1 MGRDF
6 AGKRVT
12 VMGLGTRGGG
22 VGVARYLAGRGAAV
36 TVTDAKPA
44 EALAEPMAALAALP
58 IRYVLGG
65 HDEADF
71 TPAGADL
78 VVRNPGVPRRA
89 PLLRRARHHGLPIE
103 MEMSLFL
110 RACPAP
116 VIGITGT
123 KGKTST
129 ASLCAAM
136 LREWDDRTVLA
147 GNMGVSALGQLE
159 RITPDTPVVLELSSW
174 QVESLIEHGL
184 APAIAVLTNISEDHL
199 DHYDGFDDYAATKR
213 GITRHQRPDDAFV
226 VNADDP
232 EAWRA
237 AAETAARIVP
247 FGLRDSGGDGAWL
260 AGGTLLWRWGSSE
273 VRVEVPPNPAL
284 AGKHSLAN
292 ALAAAAA
299 VFLRGAS
306 PEAVAAGLGGFA
318 GVRDRMEPVGE
329 VGGVRFVNDT
339 TATAPAAAIAALRS
353 VDGQRIHLIAGGSDK
368 RTALEPLAVEAARRA
383 AAIYLLDG
391 TATPELKRL
400 LEHEGAVPRGPFKSM
415 AEAVSAAAEQA
426 GPGDLVL
433 LSPGCASFGLF
444 RDEFDRGERFRE
456 AVRGLDAS
464 TGGAAR
470 QAAGGGN
477 GAFTERCAVPT
488 TEML

>member
-1 MGRDF
+1 MDGDV
-6 AGKRVT
+6 AGKRIT

-22 VGVARYLAGRGAAV
+22 VGVARYLAQQGAAV

-44 EALAEPMAALAALP
+44 EALVEPLAALAGLP

-89 PLLRRARHHGLPIE
+89 PLLQLARRHGLPIE

-136 LREWDDRTVLA
+136 LRAWDDRTVLA
-147 GNMGVSALGQLE
+147 GNMGVSALGQLD
-159 RITPDTPVVLELSSW
+159 RITPATPVVLELSSW
-174 QVESLIEHGL
+174 QVEALIEHRL

-213 GITRHQRPDDAFV
+213 GIACHQQPGDAFV
-226 VNADDP
+226 VNADDL

-237 AAETAARIVP
+237 AAETAARVVP
-247 FGLRDSGGDGAWL
+247 FALLDRGGDGAWF
-260 AGGTLLWRWGSSE
+260 AGGGLIWRSGGSD
-273 VRVEVPPNPAL
+273 VRVAMPPNPVL
-284 AGKHSLAN
+284 AREHGVAN

-299 VFLRGAS
+299 AFLRGAT
-306 PEAVAAGLGGFA
+306 PDAVEAGLRGFA
-318 GVRDRMEPVGE
+318 GVKDRMEPVGE
-329 VGGVRFVNDT
+329 IEGVAFVNDT
-339 TATAPAAAIAALRS
+339 TATAPAAAIVALRS
-353 VDGQRIHLIAGGSDK
+353 VNGRHIHLIAGGADK
-368 RTALEPLAVEAARRA
+368 RTALDPLAVEAARRA
-383 AAIYLLDG
+383 EAIYLLDG

-400 LEHEGAVPRGPFKSM
+400 LEREGARTLGPFGSM
-415 AEAVSAAAEQA
+415 AEAVSAAAERA
-426 GPGDLVL
+426 RPGDVVL

-444 RDEFDRGERFRE
+444 SDEFDRGERFRA
-456 AVRGLDAS
+456 AVRELNAS
-464 TGGAAR
+464 VVAAAR
-470 QAAGGGN
+470 RITNASI
-477 GAFTERCAVPT
+477 GAPTDRSASPT
-488 TEML
+488 TEMP

>member
-1 MGRDF
+1 MDTPLM
-6 AGKRVT
+6 GKRVT

-22 VGVARYLAGRGAAV
+22 VGVARYLAGQGAAV

-44 EALAEPMAALAALP
+44 EALAEPLAALAGLP

-89 PLLRRARHHGLPIE
+89 RLLQLAREHGLPIE

-110 RACPAP
+110 RACPAR

-129 ASLCAAM
+129 AALCAAM
-136 LREWDDRTVLA
+136 LREWDDRTILA

-159 RITPDTPVVLELSSW
+159 RITPETPVVLELSSW

-199 DHYDGFDDYAATKR
+199 DHYDGFEDYAATKR
-213 GITRHQRPDDAFV
+213 GIALHQRPEDVFIL
-226 VNADDP
+226 NADDP

-237 AAETAARIVP
+237 AAETTSLVVP
-247 FGLRDSGGDGAWL
+247 FGLRDRGGEGAWR
-260 AGGTLLWRWGSSE
+260 AEDDLLWRWGERE
-273 VRVEVPPNPAL
+273 VRVDLPPNPAL
-284 AGKHSLAN
+284 RGEHGTAN

-299 VFLRGAS
+299 AFVRGAT
-306 PEAVAAGLGGFA
+306 PDAVAAGLLGFGG
-318 GVRDRMEPVGE
+318 VKDRMEWVGE
-329 VGGVRFVNDT
+329 VGGVSFVNDT
-339 TATAPAAAIAALRS
+339 TATAPAATLAALRS
-353 VDGQRIHLIAGGSDK
+353 VKGRRIHLIAGGADK
-368 RTALEPLAVEAARRA
+368 RTALETLAAEAARRA
-383 AAIYLLDG
+383 EGVYLLEG
-391 TATPELKRL
+391 SATPALKGL
-400 LEHEGAVPRGPFKSM
+400 LEREGALPRGPFGSM
-415 AEAVSAAAEQA
+415 AAAVKAATEEAR
-426 GPGDLVL
+426 PGDLVL

-444 RDEFDRGERFRE
+444 NDEFERGERFRQ
-456 AVRGLDAS
+456 AVRELDPTAPW
-464 TGGAAR
+464 TGGGSPEPRLGATTSRSAIS
-470 QAAGGGN
+470 AGG
-477 GAFTERCAVPT
+477 RR
-488 TEML
+488 